1 MVVCLKEYLTCAALS
16 FRHSL
21 DVCSDKTSPYKAWL
35 LYLKINMSPFGVSLN
50 LTLFNLTFLKKN
62 ISQKYEISTNQRPL
76 NLPLTNQ
83 RQDVFY
89 CVPMPVPVPGEIG
102 LTSSVRI
109 GVGPEIMINSSNV
122 S

>member
-1 MVVCLKEYLTCAALS
+1 MILKT
-16 FRHSL
+16 
-21 DVCSDKTSPYKAWL
+21 V
-35 LYLKINMSPFGVSLN
+35 G
-50 LTLFNLTFLKKN
+50 
-62 ISQKYEISTNQRPL
+62 

-89 CVPMPVPVPGEIG
+89 CVPMPVQVPGEIG